1 MITETINN
9 KAFKKTFRIT
19 SKSKYSG
26 KWGGICFG
34 LDGFVSYKDGIQ
46 KPYIVCVDR
55 LPWNDYQVGDN
66 LEINVYTV
74 NCFEYEFPFDDT
86 YLVRKFSSAM
96 VDSSST
102 DMIIGSTT
110 ITREHGLAIA
120 RGLDSYVEQSGG
132 RNEYTAH
139 IEVQDNQGRPIKF
152 SLSSKRANN

>member
-9 KAFKKTFRIT
+9 QTFRKTFRIT

-34 LDGFVSYKDGIQ
+34 LDEFVSYKDGIQ
-46 KPYIVCVDR
+46 KPYIICVDR
-55 LPWNDYQVGDN
+55 LPYNDYQVGDT
-66 LEINVYTV
+66 LEINVFTV
-74 NCFEYEFPFDDT
+74 NHFEYELPFSDT

-102 DMIIGSTT
+102 DMVIGSTT

-120 RGLDSYVEQSGG
+120 RGLDSYVDQSGG
-132 RNEYTAH
+132 TKEYTAS
-139 IEVQDNQGRPIKF
+139 IEVQDDRGKPIKF
-152 SLSSKRANN
+152 SISSKRAN